1 MSIVVVATI
10 LPLPEHREAVVE
22 AFVQAI
28 PKVHTEPGCE
38 LYALT
43 EGEDRLVMVEK
54 WSGPEAL
61 AAHDKGAAL
70 AELGKALAGK
80 LAGKL
85 DVQVLQPHPAGT
97 SELGTV

>member
-10 LPLPEHREAVVE
+10 LPLAEHREAVVE
-22 AFVQAI
+22 AFVRVI

-54 WSGPEAL
+54 WSSVEAL
-61 AAHDKGAAL
+61 AVHDKG
-70 AELGKALAGK
+70 EVGKVLAGK
-80 LAGKL
+80 LAGQL
-85 DVQVLQPHPAGT
+85 DIQVLQPHPAGT
-97 SELGTV
+97 DKGTV

>member
-22 AFVQAI
+22 AFVRAI

-54 WSGPEAL
+54 WSSVEAL
-61 AAHDKGAAL
+61 AVHDKGEAL
-70 AELGKALAGK
+70 AELGKVLAGK
-80 LAGKL
+80 LAGQL
-85 DVQVLQPHPAGT
+85 DIQVLQPHPAGT
-97 SELGTV
+97 DKGTV